1 MNHGRV
7 KPFKIHHCSRSY
19 SDFLTACTFEKLFCF
34 LACRCKRS
42 TRSVW
47 ERSGDDELT
56 SGEVLVVVE
65 LANQK
70 LLSYV
75 FGTVYFGFLKPV
87 SCCLFSSLCFNEE
100 SNCDFWWI
108 TWSAHADKGSAFPA
122 AREFVHG
129 VGFRDVGWNHFFS
142 SFVVLQFVWKPCSTK
157 QINHFFSSFVVL
169 QFVWKPCSTKQI
181 ATCVV
186 LHALIG
192 CLEDEDA
199 TLDANF

>member
-108 TWSAHADKGSAFPA
+108 TWSAHATREVLFRLHGNLCMELAFEMWA
-122 AREFVHG
+122 ETTSSLRLLCYNLFG
-129 VGFRDVGWNHFFS
+129 NHVRQNRSPLVSCFTHS
-142 SFVVLQFVWKPCSTK
+142 LGVWKMKMRRWMPTFNDTC
-157 QINHFFSSFVVL
+157 
-169 QFVWKPCSTKQI
+169 I
-181 ATCVV
+181 AQNS
-186 LHALIG
+186 L
-192 CLEDEDA
+192 A
-199 TLDANF
+199 TGWR

>member
-108 TWSAHADKGSAFPA
+108 TSSAHATREVLFRLHGNLCVELAFEMWA
-122 AREFVHG
+122 ETTSSLRLLCYNLFG
-129 VGFRDVGWNHFFS
+129 NHVRQNRSPLVSCFTHS
-142 SFVVLQFVWKPCSTK
+142 LGVWKMKMRRWMPTFNDTC
-157 QINHFFSSFVVL
+157 
-169 QFVWKPCSTKQI
+169 I
-181 ATCVV
+181 AQNS
-186 LHALIG
+186 L
-192 CLEDEDA
+192 A
-199 TLDANF
+199 TGWR